1 MYSSAVSSKIHL
13 LGAVID
19 DIRSLELDMSECL
32 DPSLL
37 MEYKQEM
44 RDLKEELEEVG
55 LRVIH
60 LIEIYIEECR
70 ELDVPVSLDYVR
82 VLKELKKSMR

>member
-1 MYSSAVSSKIHL
+1 MYNSSVSSKIHL

-19 DIRSLELDMSECL
+19 DIRALEFHMLECG

-37 MEYKQEM
+37 LQYKQEM
-44 RDLKEELEEVG
+44 KELKEELDEVG
-55 LRVIH
+55 LRVIE
-60 LIEIYIEECR
+60 LIEIYVEECN
-70 ELDVPVSLDYVR
+70 ELGVPVLLDYVR